1 MAPTGATLSD
11 MDSFPPGRRY
21 LAACTAGLPTLGT
34 LAAQHADLDAW
45 SRAETSPAR
54 YGALVEEGRALFAD
68 LVGVSASRVATGSQ
82 TSVMAAVVADA
93 LPDGAEVVVPDGDFS
108 SVVFPFLAQGHRGV
122 RVRSVPLE
130 QLVTSVGPDTAL
142 VAWSAVQSATGVVTD
157 PAPVVAAARRVGAL
171 TLCDLTQAV
180 GVLPVTAAAFD
191 VTITHAYKWL
201 CAPRG
206 VAFMTLSDTAL
217 GRLRPV
223 QAGWYAGADVWS
235 SCYGPAMHLADDA
248 RRFDVS
254 PAWQAWPGAVAALH
268 HAVSLDQRTV
278 WRHATGLA
286 DRLCNALGSP
296 RQGAGEGVGTA
307 SGQAIVTFPD
317 LDGAGLRA
325 VTAAGLTASGR
336 AGRLR
341 IAFHHWN
348 DEDDV
353 TAVAAALAGTGQTP
367 SGR

>member
-1 MAPTGATLSD
+1 
-11 MDSFPPGRRY
+11 MDSFRTDSFPAGRGY
-21 LAACTAGLPTLGT
+21 LAACTAGLPSHST
-34 LAAQHADLDAW
+34 LAAQRADLDAW
-45 SRAETSPAR
+45 SRAETSPAH

-68 LVGVSASRVATGSQ
+68 LVGVPAARVATGSQ

-108 SVVFPFLAQGHRGV
+108 SVVFPFLAQAHRGV
-122 RVRSVPLE
+122 RVRSVPLDG
-130 QLVTSVGPDTAL
+130 LAASIGPDTAL
-142 VAWSAVQSATGVVTD
+142 VAWSAVQSATGIVTD
-157 PAPVVAAARRVGAL
+157 PAPVVAAAGRVGAL
-171 TLCDLTQAV
+171 TLCDLTQAA
-180 GVLPVTAAAFD
+180 GVLPASAAPFD

-206 VAFMTLSDTAL
+206 VAFMTLSDIAL

-223 QAGWYAGADVWS
+223 QAGWYAGEDVWS

-254 PAWQAWPGAVAALH
+254 PAWQAWPGAVAALR
-268 HAVSLDQRTV
+268 HAVSLDAHTT

-286 DRLCNALGSP
+286 DRLCDALGAL
-296 RQGAGEGVGTA
+296 RQGHGSG
-307 SGQAIVTFPD
+307 GQAIVTFPD
-317 LDGAGLRA
+317 ADGTRLRA
-325 VTAAGLTASGR
+325 LTAAGITASGR

-341 IAFHHWN
+341 IAFHLWN

-353 TAVAAALAGTGQTP
+353 TDVAAALAGVEPGATG
-367 SGR
+367 R

>member
-1 MAPTGATLSD
+1 
-11 MDSFPPGRRY
+11 MDSFPSSGGY

-34 LAAQHADLDAW
+34 LAAQRADLDAW

-68 LVGVSASRVATGSQ
+68 LVGVPASRVATGSQ

-108 SVVFPFLAQGHRGV
+108 SVVFPFLAQAHRGV
-122 RVRSVPLE
+122 RVRSVPLDE
-130 QLVTSVGPDTAL
+130 LAASVGPDTAL

-157 PAPVVAAARRVGAL
+157 PGPVVAAARRVGAL
-171 TLCDLTQAV
+171 TLCDLTQAA
-180 GVLPVTAAAFD
+180 GVLPVSAAPFD

-254 PAWQAWPGAVAALH
+254 PAWQAWPGAVAALR
-268 HAVSLDQRTV
+268 HAVALDQQTV

-286 DRLCNALGSP
+286 DRLCDALGSP
-296 RQGAGEGVGTA
+296 RQGHGGTGGA
-307 SGQAIVTFPD
+307 AAGQAIVTFADP
-317 LDGAGLRA
+317 DGAGLRA
-325 VTAAGLTASGR
+325 LTAAGLTASGR

-353 TAVAAALAGTGQTP
+353 TAVVAALAGGDRAP

>member
-1 MAPTGATLSD
+1 
-11 MDSFPPGRRY
+11 MDSFPAGRGY
-21 LAACTAGLPTLGT
+21 LAACTAGLPTRGT
-34 LAAQHADLDAW
+34 LAAQRADLDAW

-54 YGALVEEGRALFAD
+54 YGALVEQGRALFAA
-68 LVGVSASRVATGSQ
+68 LVGVPAERVATGSQ

-108 SVVFPFLAQGHRGV
+108 SVVFPFLAQAHRGI
-122 RVRSVPLE
+122 RVRSVPLDR
-130 QLVTSVGPDTAL
+130 LAASVGPHTAL

-157 PAPVVAAARRVGAL
+157 PDPVVAAARRVGAL
-171 TLCDLTQAV
+171 TLCDLTQAA
-180 GVLPVTAAAFD
+180 GVLPVDATPFD
-191 VTITHAYKWL
+191 VTLTHTYKWL

-254 PAWQAWPGAVAALH
+254 PAWQAWPGAVAALE
-268 HAVSLDQRTV
+268 HAVALDQQAV

-286 DRLCNALGSP
+286 DRLCDALGAP
-296 RQGAGEGVGTA
+296 RQGDGQGG
-307 SGQAIVTFPD
+307 GQAIVTFAD
-317 LDGAGLRA
+317 SDGAALRA
-325 VTAAGLTASGR
+325 LAAAGVTASGR

-341 IAFHHWN
+341 IAFHLWN
-348 DEDDV
+348 DESDV
-353 TAVAAALAGTGQTP
+353 TDVVAALGGVGPTTSA
-367 SGR
+367 R

>member
-1 MAPTGATLSD
+1 
-11 MDSFPPGRRY
+11 MDSFPDGRGY

-34 LAAQHADLDAW
+34 LAAQRADLDAW

-54 YGALVEEGRALFAD
+54 YGALVEEGRALFAS
-68 LVGVSASRVATGSQ
+68 LVGVPAARVATGSQ

-108 SVVFPFLAQGHRGV
+108 SVVFPFLAQAHRGV
-122 RVRSVPLE
+122 RVRSVPLDR
-130 QLVTSVGPDTAL
+130 LAASVGPDTAL
-142 VAWSAVQSATGVVTD
+142 VVWSAVQSASGVVTD
-157 PAPVVAAARRVGAL
+157 PDPVVAAARRVGAL
-171 TLCDLTQAV
+171 TLCDLTQAA
-180 GVLPVTAAAFD
+180 GVLPVSAAPFD
-191 VTITHAYKWL
+191 VTLTHAYKWL

-206 VAFMTLSDTAL
+206 VAFMTLSDEAL

-223 QAGWYAGADVWS
+223 QAGWYAGEDVWS
-235 SCYGPAMHLADDA
+235 SCYGPAMRLADDA

-254 PAWQAWPGAVAALH
+254 PAWQAWPGAVAALR
-268 HAVSLDQRTV
+268 HAVALDQRST
-278 WRHATGLA
+278 WRHATALA
-286 DRLCNALGSP
+286 DRLCDALGSP
-296 RQGAGEGVGTA
+296 RQGRGVGVA
-307 SGQAIVTFPD
+307 ACGGVEGQAIVTFPD
-317 LDGAGLRA
+317 ADGTALRA

-353 TAVAAALAGTGQTP
+353 SAVVAALAGVEPATSEP
-367 SGR
+367 

>member
-1 MAPTGATLSD
+1 
-11 MDSFPPGRRY
+11 MDSFPDGRGY

-34 LAAQHADLDAW
+34 LAAQRADLGAW
-45 SRAETSPAR
+45 SRAETSPAH

-68 LVGVSASRVATGSQ
+68 LVGIPAARVATGSQ

-108 SVVFPFLAQGHRGV
+108 SVVFPFLVQSHRGV
-122 RVRSVPLE
+122 RVRSVPLDR
-130 QLVTSVGPDTAL
+130 LADSVGPDTAL

-157 PAPVVAAARRVGAL
+157 PEPVVAAARRVGAL
-171 TLCDLTQAV
+171 TLCDLTQAA
-180 GVLPVTAAAFD
+180 GVLPVSAAPFD
-191 VTITHAYKWL
+191 VTLTHAYKWL

-223 QAGWYAGADVWS
+223 QAGWYAGEEVWS
-235 SCYGPAMHLADDA
+235 SCYGPTMRLADDA

-254 PAWQAWPGAVAALH
+254 PAWQAWPGAVAALR
-268 HAVSLDQRTV
+268 HAVSLDPGAA

-286 DRLCNALGSP
+286 DRLCDALGSP
-296 RQGAGEGVGTA
+296 RQGRTAAAAAGTGVAAGSGA
-307 SGQAIVTFPD
+307 DGQAIVTFPD
-317 LDGAGLRA
+317 ADGTRLRGL
-325 VTAAGLTASGR
+325 TAAGLTASGR

-341 IAFHHWN
+341 VAFHHWN

-353 TAVAAALAGTGQTP
+353 TAVAAALAGVEPAT
-367 SGR
+367 S